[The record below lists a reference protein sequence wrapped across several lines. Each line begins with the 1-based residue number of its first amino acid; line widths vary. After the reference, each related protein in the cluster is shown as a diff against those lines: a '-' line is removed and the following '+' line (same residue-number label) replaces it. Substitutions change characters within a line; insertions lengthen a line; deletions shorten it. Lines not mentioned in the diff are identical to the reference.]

1 MAEETV
7 QVDHDQLKSV
17 SQRLNDQS
25 EQVRAQYSKIAHQVE
40 VLKNGAWIGHNADEY
55 VKIMEQNLLPAVQR
69 LHKALDTASETT
81 KQVAKIMHDADEENK
96 GLFPS

>member
-7 QVDHDQLKSV
+7 QVDHDQMKSV
-17 SQRLNDQS
+17 SQRFNDQS
-25 EQVRAQYSKIAHQVE
+25 EQVRAQYSKINHQVD
-40 VLKNGAWIGHNADEY
+40 VLKNGAWIGPNADEY

-69 LHKALDTASETT
+69 LQKALETASETT